1 MKRKKLFLFVVF
13 LFLLENCYPEFIS
26 ETRIALGT
34 FFQIKIEKKNNS
46 SEIIN
51 QAFKKVE
58 ELEDKLSVFR
68 EGSDVYK
75 INKYKKATVSSETI
89 EVIKRSFEI
98 SRITEGAFDITCKP
112 LINLYKK
119 CGKEKRLPS
128 KKEIKETLKKINW
141 KDVKITGNE
150 VVLKKGM
157 EIDLGG
163 IAKGYIVD
171 KIVEFLKMK
180 GIKNG
185 LVNAG
190 GDIYCWGK
198 NPEGKRWKIGIRN
211 PFYKDRIIG
220 KISLTEK
227 GIATSGDYEQYI
239 KIKGKKFS
247 HIVNPKTGKTVQN
260 FPVSLTVIAP
270 DCTTADGLATGFFVS
285 GIKKAVEIANKIKEV
300 EVLIVDENKKVYKS
314 KNFPLSDNFIFP

>member
-26 ETRIALGT
+26 ETRTALGT

-75 INKYKKATVSSETI
+75 INKYKKATVSPETI
-89 EVIKRSFEI
+89 DVIKRSFEI

-198 NPEGKRWKIGIRN
+198 NPEGKRWIIGIRN

-314 KNFPLSDNFIFP
+314 KNFPD

>member
-51 QAFKKVE
+51 QAFKKVD

-98 SRITEGAFDITCKP
+98 SRITDGAFDITCKP

-150 VVLKKGM
+150 IVLKKGM

-260 FPVSLTVIAP
+260 FPVSLTVIAHN
-270 DCTTADGLATGFFVS
+270 CTTADGLATGFFVS

-314 KNFPLSDNFIFP
+314 KNFPD